1 MSAEGTEVPD
11 DIDIHTT
18 AGKVADLERRLDEAV
33 HAGSAKAVE
42 KQHAK
47 GRKTARER
55 IEMLFDEGSFV
66 ELDELARHRSTAF
79 GLQKRRPY
87 GDGVVTGYGT
97 IDGRQVCVFSQ
108 DFTIFGGSLGEVYGE
123 KITKVM
129 DLAIKTGCPIIGIN
143 EGAGARIQE
152 GVVSLGL
159 YGEIFRRN
167 VHASGVI
174 PQISMIMGNCA
185 GGHVYSPAV
194 TDFTVM
200 VDQTS
205 AMFITGPDVI
215 KTVTGEDVT
224 MEDLGG
230 ARAHNTKSGNAH
242 YMGADEEDAIE
253 YVKALLSYLPQNNL
267 DEPFVVRRGSRPRA
281 HRPRPVARHPD
292 PGLPE
297 PALRHARRDHRGA
310 GRPGVPRGAWSSS
323 RPTSSSGYGRVE
335 GRPVGVVANQPMQ
348 FAGTLDID
356 ASEKAAR
363 FVRFCDAFNIP
374 VLTFVDVPGFLPG
387 TDQEWNGIIRRGA
400 KLIYAYAEATVP
412 LVTVITRKAYGGAYD
427 VMGSKHLGA
436 DINVAW
442 PTASVAVMG
451 AQGAVNILYRK
462 ELAAA
467 AEDGKEEEK
476 RARAGHR
483 VRRPPGQPL
492 HRRRARLPRRGDP
505 AARDPGRGRARAA
518 AAAAPSGRR
527 CRRRSTGTSRCD
539 RGDSRPPPLLRWSTP
554 TPPRRRSPRWWR
566 SSPRWAAPEKPPP
579 RRTPEWQA
587 HHRKVR
593 VTLPHGPGG
602 WRSSGL
608 PR

>member
-1 MSAEGTEVPD
+1 MPTRLAQERDSGQTRRAGQDRRGVEHVSAQPGEGTEVPE

-18 AGKVADLERRLDEAV
+18 AGKLADLDRRIDEAV

-47 GRKTARER
+47 GKMTARER
-55 IEMLFDEGSFV
+55 IEKLFDDGSFV
-66 ELDELARHRSTAF
+66 ELDEFARHRSTAF
-79 GLQKRRPY
+79 GLEKRRPY
-87 GDGVVTGYGT
+87 GDGVITGFGT

-108 DFTIFGGSLGEVYGE
+108 DFTVFGGSLGEVYGE

-174 PQISMIMGNCA
+174 PQISLIMGSCA

-194 TDFTVM
+194 TDFTIM
-200 VDQTS
+200 VDGTS
-205 AMFITGPDVI
+205 NMFITGPDVI
-215 KTVTGEDVT
+215 KTVTGEDVS

-242 YMGADEEDAIE
+242 YMGTDEDDALE
-253 YVKALLSYLPQNNL
+253 YTKALLSYLPQNNL
-267 DEPFVVRRGSRPRA
+267 DDPPSYDDPADLEVTDVDRTLDTAIPDSPNQPYDMKSIIEAVVDDAEFLEVMPMFA
-281 HRPRPVARHPD
+281 PNIV
-292 PGLPE
+292 
-297 PALRHARRDHRGA
+297 
-310 GRPGVPRGAWSSS
+310 V
-323 RPTSSSGYGRVE
+323 GYGRVE
-335 GRPVGVVANQPMQ
+335 GRSVGVVANQPMQ

-363 FVRFCDAFNIP
+363 FVRTCDAFNIP

-436 DINVAW
+436 DINLAW
-442 PTASVAVMG
+442 PTAQIAVMG

-462 ELAAA
+462 ELAEADDAEARRAELIEDYEDTLANPYIA
-467 AEDGKEEEK
+467 AERGYVDAVISPHETRIEVVRALRLLASK
-476 RARAGHR
+476 R
-483 VRRPPGQPL
+483 
-492 HRRRARLPRRGDP
+492 
-505 AARDPGRGRARAA
+505 
-518 AAAAPSGRR
+518 
-527 CRRRSTGTSRCD
+527 
-539 RGDSRPPPLLRWSTP
+539 
-554 TPPRRRSPRWWR
+554 
-566 SSPRWAAPEKPPP
+566 E
-579 RRTPEWQA
+579 
-587 HHRKVR
+587 
-593 VTLPHGPGG
+593 TLPPKKHGNIP
-602 WRSSGL
+602 L
-608 PR
+608 

>member
-1 MSAEGTEVPD
+1 MGTDVPD

-18 AGKVADLERRLDEAV
+18 AGKLEDLDRRLDEAV

-55 IEMLFDEGSFV
+55 IELLFDEGSFV

-79 GLQKRRPY
+79 GLASKRPY
-87 GDGVVTGYGT
+87 GDGVITGYGA

-108 DFTIFGGSLGEVYGE
+108 DFTVFGGSLGEVYGE

-174 PQISMIMGNCA
+174 PQISMIMGSCA

-200 VDQTS
+200 VDGS
-205 AMFITGPDVI
+205 SNMFITGPDVI

-224 MEDLGG
+224 MEELGG

-242 YMGADEEDAIE
+242 YMGHDEDDAIE
-253 YVKALLSYLPQNNL
+253 YVKTLLSFLPQNNL
-267 DEPFVVRRGSRPRA
+267 DEAPSYDDPADLEFSDLDRTLDTIIPDSPNQPYDMHEVITAVVDDEDFLE
-281 HRPRPVARHPD
+281 VM
-292 PGLPE
+292 
-297 PALRHARRDHRGA
+297 ALFAPNIIVGF
-310 GRPGVPRGAWSSS
+310 
-323 RPTSSSGYGRVE
+323 GRVE
-335 GRPVGVVANQPMQ
+335 GSPVGIVANQPMQ

-363 FVRFCDAFNIP
+363 FVRTCDAFNIP

-436 DINVAW
+436 DINLAW
-442 PTASVAVMG
+442 PTAQIAVMG
-451 AQGAVNILYRK
+451 AQGAVNILYRS
-462 ELAAA
+462 ELADAK
-467 AEDGKEEEK
+467 DPDEK
-476 RARAGHR
+476 RAELITEYEDHLANPYIAAERGYVDAVISPHETRVEVVRALR
-483 VRRPPGQPL
+483 
-492 HRRRARLPRRGDP
+492 
-505 AARDPGRGRARAA
+505 
-518 AAAAPSGRR
+518 
-527 CRRRSTGTSRCD
+527 
-539 RGDSRPPPLLRWSTP
+539 LLRSK
-554 TPPRRRSPRWWR
+554 R
-566 SSPRWAAPEKPPP
+566 E
-579 RRTPEWQA
+579 
-587 HHRKVR
+587 V
-593 VTLPHGPGG
+593 LPAKKHGNIP
-602 WRSSGL
+602 L
-608 PR
+608 

>member
-1 MSAEGTEVPD
+1 VSAHPGEGTDVPSN
-11 DIDIHTT
+11 IDIHTT
-18 AGKVADLERRLDEAV
+18 AGKLADLERRLDEAV
-33 HAGSAKAVE
+33 HAASEKSVE

-47 GRKTARER
+47 GKMTARER
-55 IEMLFDEGSFV
+55 IEKLFDEGSFV

-79 GLQKRRPY
+79 GLQKNRPY
-87 GDGVVTGYGT
+87 GDGVITGYGT
-97 IDGRQVCVFSQ
+97 IEGRQVCVFSQ

-174 PQISMIMGNCA
+174 PQISMIMGSCA

-200 VDQTS
+200 VDGTS
-205 AMFITGPDVI
+205 NMFITGPDVI

-224 MEDLGG
+224 MEELGG
-230 ARAHNTKSGNAH
+230 ARTHNTKSGNAH
-242 YMGADEEDAIE
+242 YMGADEDDAIE
-253 YVKALLSYLPQNNL
+253 YVRALLSFLPQNNL
-267 DEPFVVRRGSRPRA
+267 DEPPSYDEEA
-281 HRPRPVARHPD
+281 DLELSETDTALDAIIPD
-292 PGLPE
+292 SPNQPYDMHSVIEAVLDDGEFLEVMPLFA
-297 PALRHARRDHRGA
+297 PNIIVGF
-310 GRPGVPRGAWSSS
+310 
-323 RPTSSSGYGRVE
+323 GRVE
-335 GRPVGVVANQPMQ
+335 GRSVGVVANQPMQ

-363 FVRFCDAFNIP
+363 FVRTCDAFNVP

-436 DINVAW
+436 DVNLAW
-442 PTASVAVMG
+442 PTAQIAVMG
-451 AQGAVNILYRK
+451 AQGAANIVHRK
-462 ELAAA
+462 TLKKVESEGGDVEAKRAELIQEYEDTLANPYVA
-467 AEDGKEEEK
+467 AERGYVDAVIAPRETRVEVVRALRLLATK
-476 RARAGHR
+476 R
-483 VRRPPGQPL
+483 
-492 HRRRARLPRRGDP
+492 
-505 AARDPGRGRARAA
+505 
-518 AAAAPSGRR
+518 
-527 CRRRSTGTSRCD
+527 
-539 RGDSRPPPLLRWSTP
+539 
-554 TPPRRRSPRWWR
+554 
-566 SSPRWAAPEKPPP
+566 E
-579 RRTPEWQA
+579 
-587 HHRKVR
+587 
-593 VTLPHGPGG
+593 TLPPKKHGNIP
-602 WRSSGL
+602 L
-608 PR
+608 